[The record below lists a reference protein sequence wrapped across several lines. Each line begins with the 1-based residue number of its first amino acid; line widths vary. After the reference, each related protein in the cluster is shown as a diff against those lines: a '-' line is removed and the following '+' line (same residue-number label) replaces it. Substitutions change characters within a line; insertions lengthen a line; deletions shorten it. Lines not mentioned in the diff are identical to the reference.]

1 MQVKFLNEYSQ
12 LSRSLFPSRI
22 EAGQAK
28 SLGALAEASTTSAFK
43 QLDEVSSDD
52 LRTLEQYL
60 ENDAAEDAVSQTP
73 ISAKD
78 QALADDLSVRARY
91 SPLPALIPGEMERLS
106 GVLNPGSETISNEG
120 SIAAPEILSA
130 KRVTIRSASTQDLK
144 DFVGGLV
151 GDAARRMQL
160 DPDLGLAIIQT
171 ESSFRPRA
179 ISSDG
184 HASKGLFQLLDSTG
198 KELASTH
205 FPDREY
211 DPFDPQLNVELG
223 MRHLKHLFDVFKEDT
238 KLTDSLVTS
247 GAANSSSREKL
258 AVAAFNAGEGRVA
271 WAQMQAAKQGLDAS
285 SFENIKEYLPAS
297 TRTYVD
303 KVTAAKE
310 RVSSM

>member
-12 LSRSLFPSRI
+12 LTRSLFPSRA
-22 EAGQAK
+22 EAVHAK
-28 SLGALAEASTTSAFK
+28 SLGALLEGSSASAFK
-43 QLDEVSSDD
+43 QLDGTSSED
-52 LRTLEQYL
+52 LQVLEQYL
-60 ENDAAEDAVSQTP
+60 EADDSEGLVDPPS
-73 ISAKD
+73 
-78 QALADDLSVRARY
+78 ALAKEDSIETSGVRARY
-91 SPLPALIPGEMERLS
+91 NPLPALIPGELERLS
-106 GVLNPGSETISNEG
+106 DVLSTGNETISNEG
-120 SIAAPEILSA
+120 SLTAPEILSTS
-130 KRVTIRSASTQDLK
+130 RVTIRSASTEDLK

-171 ESSFRPRA
+171 ESSFKPRA
-179 ISSDG
+179 VSSDG

-198 KELASTH
+198 KELASIH

-238 KLTDSLVTS
+238 KLTESLVTS

-271 WAQMQAAKQGLDAS
+271 WAQMQAAKRGLDAAH
-285 SFENIKEYLPAS
+285 FENIKEYLPAS
-297 TRTYVD
+297 TRAYVD

-310 RVSSM
+310 RVTRM